1 MEGCCVILYLLAV
14 HICIHILPVGHH
26 IYWRIVGPSYHFV
39 PAENCHLNWLKY
51 WYFSC
56 ISSIWKAST
65 NISIEHH
72 FQGLFPRFFSKINFT
87 NPKTKKSSVCLSVR
101 NPLNDFDETL
111 HALFTHYGMVKSR
124 ENISISRN
132 IKKIDFADFSPILFF
147 RRTHLVD
154 FENQTS

>member
-26 IYWRIVGPSYHFV
+26 IYWRIVGPSFHFV

-87 NPKTKKSSVCLSVR
+87 NPKTKNRRSVCPE
-101 NPLNDFDETL
+101 PLNRFWWNFACIIYTL
-111 HALFTHYGMVKSR
+111 WNGK
-124 ENISISRN
+124 ISG
-132 IKKIDFADFSPILFF
+132 KYFDFAKHKKKSILRIFPRF
-147 RRTHLVD
+147 D
-154 FENQTS
+154 SFGQFW